1 VPRLKRAE
9 QVERNRE
16 LVVAAARRVFLA
28 HGYAG
33 ATLEAI
39 ADEAGFS
46 KGVVYSQFESKA
58 DLFMTLLERRIVER
72 AAENE
77 RATSGL
83 PAAAAVRAL
92 IRTAERDAQR
102 DGGWAGVLIEFRLVA
117 SRDKA
122 LNRRYAA
129 AHARSVKLLATLL
142 EGIHRRDGLELE
154 FAGRVMAELV
164 LALGAGVALERA
176 ANPGALPQRTLEQM
190 VAHALGLGDGS
201 GA

>member
-142 EGIHRRDGLELE
+142 EGIHRRDGRGLE

-176 ANPGALPQRTLEQM
+176 ANPAALPQRILEQM
-190 VAHALGLGDGS
+190 VVHALGLGDGS